1 MTRLAKGIRA
11 GYEGVAG
18 MGISARCG
26 VCGSKTNRLEAH
38 HYGSLGVIAAEL
50 PHARP

>member
-18 MGISARCG
+18 MGMVPGAEFAGPKRT
-26 VCGSKTNRLEAH
+26 GSKRTTTVAW
-38 HYGSLGVIAAEL
+38 G
-50 PHARP
+50 